1 MTSNGLEKLSVLV
14 VDDHA
19 NMRRIVNTILHTFG
33 IVRVIEATDG
43 ADGFESMRSHQPDI
57 IFVDWEMPGIDGVE
71 FTQLVRNASDSPN
84 PFVPIIFLTSY
95 SDKRHVIEAR
105 DAGVTEFLAKPVSA
119 KAIYSRMMSI
129 INKPRPFVRSK
140 QYFGPCRRRRL
151 NPEYKGSERRKTQA
165 AISG

>member
-1 MTSNGLEKLSVLV
+1 
-14 VDDHA
+14 
-19 NMRRIVNTILHTFG
+19 
-33 IVRVIEATDG
+33 
-43 ADGFESMRSHQPDI
+43 MRSHQPDI
-57 IFVDWEMPGIDGVE
+57 IIVDWEMPGIDGVE

-129 INKPRPFVRSK
+129 INKPRPFIRSK
-140 QYFGPCRRRRL
+140 QYFGPCRRRHSY
-151 NPEYKGSERRKTQA
+151 PEYKGSERRKTQL